1 VVLHGVVLESVPR
14 LMMWGACVA
23 DGACVLNWWRVCF

>member
-1 VVLHGVVLESVPR
+1 MRVVLHGVVLQSVPR

-23 DGACVLNWWRVCF
+23 DGACVLN